1 MSTRLVILGLLRSQP
16 LHGYEIKRTVEEH
29 MGDWTS
35 IAFGSIYFA
44 LEKLAQEGAIEVVAT
59 EKAGARPSRT
69 VYAITER
76 GEAEF
81 GRLLREAWLTVERS
95 TYAVDI
101 ALFFMDAMP
110 TDEVCALLERRAAQ
124 LAETEAWVAQHRSE
138 TVSSH
143 HIPPQAEA
151 IFEHVSKHLAA
162 EMSWT
167 EETLRAVESGL
178 AGPARPRRRRTR
190 PKETQ

>member
-44 LEKLAQEGAIEVVAT
+44 LEKLALEGAIEVVAT

-69 VYAITER
+69 VYAITKK

-81 GRLLREAWLTVERS
+81 GRLLREAWLAIERPA
-95 TYAVDI
+95 YAVDI

-110 TDEVCALLERRAAQ
+110 DAEVREHLARRAAQ
-124 LAETEAWVAQHRSE
+124 LAETEAWVERHRDE
-138 TVSSH
+138 TLANHSV
-143 HIPPQAEA
+143 PPQARA
-151 IFEHVSKHLAA
+151 IFDHTRKHLAA
-162 EMSWT
+162 ERSWT
-167 EETLRAVESGL
+167 DETLAAVTKETMHH
-178 AGPARPRRRRTR
+178 ARRRGHPRSR
-190 PKETQ
+190 REEP